1 MVAVTLIG
9 KSNGVGLARDLR
21 LLADVLAQC
30 GCNVQVHAAQR
41 RDGRQRRSLAVQT
54 LARVRAWL
62 RSRFSRRAR
71 HVRPVPGAAAVAVA
85 APAPPL
91 HVNLML
97 EHVWPQFLHTADL
110 NIAVPNP
117 EWFDRRDRRLLATL
131 DGIWAKTHQ
140 TQTLFNQL
148 GCRTA
153 FIGFDSEDR
162 YQAGV
167 ARERSFFHLAGKS
180 QMKGTE
186 PLLRLWQR
194 HPEWPT
200 LVVLYHVAGGREM
213 PSAANIRWYRDYLP
227 DEELRVLQNRS
238 RFHLCLSEA
247 EGWGHYIVEALSVG
261 AVTLTLDAAPMNELV
276 QSDRGVLVSCTRR
289 GRQHLADTVGFD
301 DAALE
306 GAVQH
311 ALALDEAQLARLG
324 AAARAWFLDNR
335 SGFAGR
341 IGQALARLDGAG
353 ALHAGPG
360 GAGPADVGP
369 AGVERTDAGRV
380 GTG

>member
-1 MVAVTLIG
+1 
-9 KSNGVGLARDLR
+9 
-21 LLADVLAQC
+21 
-30 GCNVQVHAAQR
+30 
-41 RDGRQRRSLAVQT
+41 
-54 LARVRAWL
+54 
-62 RSRFSRRAR
+62 
-71 HVRPVPGAAAVAVA
+71 
-85 APAPPL
+85 
-91 HVNLML
+91 
-97 EHVWPQFLHTADL
+97 VWPQFLHTADL

-117 EWFDRRDRRLLATL
+117 EWFDRRDRRLLGTL
-131 DGIWAKTHQ
+131 DGVWAKTRH
-140 TQTLFNQL
+140 TQAVFDRL

-153 FIGFDSEDR
+153 LIGFDSEDR
-162 YQAGV
+162 YQAEV
-167 ARERSFFHLAGKS
+167 ERERSFFHLAGKS

-186 PLLRLWQR
+186 PLVRLWQR

-200 LVVLYHVAGGREM
+200 LILVYHLGGGREL
-213 PSAANIRWYRDYLP
+213 PAAANIRWYRDYLP

-276 QSDRGVLVSCTRR
+276 QPGRGVLVACTRR

-306 GAVQH
+306 GAVRY
-311 ALALDEAQLARLG
+311 ALALDDVQLARLG

-353 ALHAGPG
+353 VLNAGPE
-360 GAGPADVGP
+360 GAGP
-369 AGVERTDAGRV
+369 AGVERTDGGRV

>member
-1 MVAVTLIG
+1 
-9 KSNGVGLARDLR
+9 
-21 LLADVLAQC
+21 VL
-30 GCNVQVHAAQR
+30 
-41 RDGRQRRSLAVQT
+41 
-54 LARVRAWL
+54 
-62 RSRFSRRAR
+62 
-71 HVRPVPGAAAVAVA
+71 
-85 APAPPL
+85 
-91 HVNLML
+91 
-97 EHVWPQFLHTADL
+97 
-110 NIAVPNP
+110 
-117 EWFDRRDRRLLATL
+117 FDA
-131 DGIWAKTHQ
+131 
-140 TQTLFNQL
+140 L
-148 GCRTA
+148 GCRTDL
-153 FIGFDSEDR
+153 IGFDSEDR
-162 YQAGV
+162 YQPEV
-167 ARERSFFHLAGKS
+167 ERERSCFHLAGKS
-180 QMKGTE
+180 QMKGTA

-200 LVVLYHVAGGREM
+200 LIVVYHLAGEPGL
-213 PSAANIRWYRDYLP
+213 PAAANIRWYSDYLP
-227 DEELRVLQNRS
+227 DEELRALQNRS